1 MYQAYRQDGADRQI
15 RVHGS
20 GSVKVKPDTAVI
32 QLGVVTEGTNL
43 TSVQNENAS
52 TINRVKSKLM
62 AAGVEEEN
70 IQTSDYSVYP
80 QYDYVDGKQEFRGYQ
95 VSHMLTV
102 TVEDIEQTGAVI
114 DAAVQSGANRVTN
127 IEFTVSQSY
136 YYYQNAL
143 QIALGQALATAQTI
157 ANTMNVKLDRKPFR
171 IVEEKGPDVP
181 PVQPY
186 AKTQALSESAVP
198 IEPGLMEIEARVDVW
213 FPFYP

>member
-1 MYQAYRQDGADRQI
+1 MFRMKMHPPSA
-15 RVHGS
+15 
-20 GSVKVKPDTAVI
+20 
-32 QLGVVTEGTNL
+32 
-43 TSVQNENAS
+43 
-52 TINRVKSKLM
+52 RVKSRLM

-136 YYYQNAL
+136 YYYQKAL

>member
-32 QLGVVTEGTNL
+32 QLGVATEGTNL

-52 TINRVKSKLM
+52 TISRVKSRLM

-136 YYYQNAL
+136 YCYQKAL

>member
-1 MYQAYRQDGADRQI
+1 M
-15 RVHGS
+15 
-20 GSVKVKPDTAVI
+20 
-32 QLGVVTEGTNL
+32 
-43 TSVQNENAS
+43 
-52 TINRVKSKLM
+52 
-62 AAGVEEEN
+62 
-70 IQTSDYSVYP
+70 
-80 QYDYVDGKQEFRGYQ
+80 
-95 VSHMLTV
+95 
-102 TVEDIEQTGAVI
+102 
-114 DAAVQSGANRVTN
+114 TN

-136 YYYQNAL
+136 YYYQKAL